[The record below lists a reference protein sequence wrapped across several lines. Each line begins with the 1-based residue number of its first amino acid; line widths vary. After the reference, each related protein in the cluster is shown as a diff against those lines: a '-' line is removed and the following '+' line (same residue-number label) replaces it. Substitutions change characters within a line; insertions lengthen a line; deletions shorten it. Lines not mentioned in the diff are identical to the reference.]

1 MTLKLATSERTATHH
16 CLKCGHDNDAAT
28 GIVKKN
34 ARNKLQP
41 KPGDLA
47 LCFYCAHTMVYADD
61 LSFREL
67 TKDEARRAACDPK
80 VQMTKIALETVIKA
94 RKKH

>member
-1 MTLKLATSERTATHH
+1 MKLKLADPEHVTPHR
-16 CLKCGHDNDAAT
+16 CPKCGHDNDAAT

-34 ARNKLQP
+34 ARNKIQP

-47 LCFYCAHTMVYADD
+47 LCFYCAHIMAYADD

-67 TKDEARRAACDPK
+67 TKDEERRAAHDIK
-80 VQMTKIALETVIKA
+80 VQMARMALEMTIKE
-94 RKKH
+94 RTKH